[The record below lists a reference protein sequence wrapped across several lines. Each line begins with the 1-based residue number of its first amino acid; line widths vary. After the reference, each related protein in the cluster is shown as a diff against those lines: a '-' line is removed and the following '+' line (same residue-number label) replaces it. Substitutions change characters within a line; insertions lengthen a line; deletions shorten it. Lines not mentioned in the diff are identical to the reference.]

1 MGFFCYTCGR
11 KVRGQPI
18 KHKCTRK
25 GGMRLQ
31 QSIYAN
37 KRAVKEYNQKR
48 SQGKNP
54 PKPKCM
60 RKQKNRRTKTG
71 SSSTKGDFSKNKKS
85 FRDSCERD
93 GHEPDECITCGC
105 LKRNE
110 NCLYDS
116 CKREGCIF
124 CAKLNELDTP
134 ITDECITCGCLKRN
148 ENCLCDSCKRGGCIV
163 EWHFY

>member
-1 MGFFCYTCGR
+1 MMGFFCYTCGR

-37 KRAVKEYNQKR
+37 KRTVKEYNQKR

-71 SSSTKGDFSKNKKS
+71 SSSTKGDFSKNKKTS
-85 FRDSCERD
+85 VILANEMDMNLMSASHVGVSREMKIVSVTLANERD
-93 GHEPDECITCGC
+93 VYFA
-105 LKRNE
+105 L
-110 NCLYDS
+110 S
-116 CKREGCIF
+116 
-124 CAKLNELDTP
+124 
-134 ITDECITCGCLKRN
+134 
-148 ENCLCDSCKRGGCIV
+148 
-163 EWHFY
+163 